1 MIIGLS
7 GFARS
12 GKDTVAEILVNDYG
26 FERVAF
32 ADPIRNI
39 LYALNPAVD
48 GERVADMV
56 DNYGWDIAKS
66 KPEVREFLQTLGYAA
81 RMHITPEVWVM
92 AAFAKMRADKN
103 YVIADVR
110 FRNEAEWIK
119 KYNGEVWRV
128 ERPGVEAVNAHV
140 SEWEMNEY
148 SFDHGIN
155 NDGTLEQLRHLV
167 KTLYEHKEI

>member
-7 GFARS
+7 GYARS
-12 GKDTVAEILVNDYG
+12 GKDTVADFLVTQYG

-39 LYALNPAVD
+39 LYDLNPPVD
-48 GERVADMV
+48 GESLASMV

-66 KPEVREFLQTLGYAA
+66 KEEVRTFLQTLGYSA
-81 RMHITPEVWVM
+81 RMHIHQDVWVM
-92 AAFAKMRADKN
+92 AAFSKMRADRN

-110 FRNEAEWIK
+110 FLNEAEHIK
-119 KYNGEVWRV
+119 KHNGEIWRV
-128 ERPGVEAVNAHV
+128 ERPGVEAVNQHV
-140 SEWEMNEY
+140 SEWEMDNY
-148 SFDHGIN
+148 KCDHGIL
-155 NDGTLEQLRHLV
+155 NDGNLDQLHNLV

>member
-7 GFARS
+7 GYARS
-12 GKDTVAEILVNDYG
+12 GKDTVADYLVSNFG

-32 ADPIRNI
+32 ADPIRKI
-39 LYALNPAVD
+39 MYDLNPTVD
-48 GERVADMV
+48 GEKLADMV

-66 KPEVREFLQTLGYAA
+66 KDEVRAFLQILGYSA
-81 RMHITPEVWVM
+81 RQNIHADVWVM

-110 FRNEAEWIK
+110 FLNEADYIK
-119 KYNGEVWRV
+119 KNNGEIWRV
-128 ERPGVEAVNAHV
+128 ERPGVSAVNTHV
-140 SEWEMNEY
+140 SEWEMDSY
-148 SFDHGIN
+148 SFDHRLY
-155 NDGTLEQLRHLV
+155 NDGTVEQLQHLV